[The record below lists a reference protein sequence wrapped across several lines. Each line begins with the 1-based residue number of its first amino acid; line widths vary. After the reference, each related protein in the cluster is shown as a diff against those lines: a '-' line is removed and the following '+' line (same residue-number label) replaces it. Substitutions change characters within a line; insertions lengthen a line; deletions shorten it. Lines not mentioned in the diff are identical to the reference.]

1 MGNRI
6 VTDTTDFF
14 SIDSGDEIHIAGK
27 RYKVTGHARE
37 LRFGV
42 EDPKFWVKR
51 VWDMDTEEKKIIKL
65 SFLESF
71 DACLGG
77 VKIKCFRNPDKEGNI
92 LDLTKDNPC
101 FMNGKA
107 YRDLKE
113 NNVRIIDVVRGP
125 NFLTY
130 LGSFKMS
137 YDIYFHTV
145 LPGILKELIK
155 TFEAVSFL
163 HQNGFR
169 HGDIRN
175 DHIIKDT
182 DSGNLVWIDFDYD
195 FQAPENPFSLD
206 IFGLGNI
213 LLYAV
218 GKGFHTY
225 YMIKNDTFAYHDLIG
240 RIMPEDFSLLDER
253 RFVNLRKLYPL
264 VPESLN
270 DILMHFSRGAN
281 VYYEAADEITEDLKH
296 CLKTSFAI

>member
-14 SIDSGDEIHIAGK
+14 HIDSGDEIHIAGK

-37 LRFGV
+37 LRFGI

-51 VWDMDTEEKKIIKL
+51 VWDMDTDEKKIIKL

-71 DACLGG
+71 DACLAG
-77 VKIKCFRNPDKEGNI
+77 VKIKCFRNPDKEGDI
-92 LDLTKDNPC
+92 LDLTQNNPY
-101 FMNGKA
+101 FMNGKV
-107 YRDLKE
+107 YRDSKG
-113 NNVRIIDVVRGP
+113 NNVRIIDVVRGQ
-125 NFLTY
+125 NFLIW
-130 LGSFKMS
+130 LGSFHIS
-137 YDIYFHTV
+137 YELYFHTV
-145 LPGILKELIK
+145 LPDILKELVK
-155 TFEAVSFL
+155 TFEAVRFL

-195 FQAPENPFSLD
+195 FQATENPFSLD

-225 YMIKNDTFAYHDLIG
+225 YMIKNDAFTYHDLIEHIG
-240 RIMPEDFSLLDER
+240 AEDFSLLDQR

-264 VPESLN
+264 IPESLN
-270 DILMHFSRGAN
+270 HILMHFSRGAN
-281 VYYEAADEITEDLKH
+281 VYYETVDEIIEDMKQ
-296 CLKTSFAI
+296 CIKTSFA